1 MGRSLWSA
9 VLRGLQRIVPG
20 WEAFGLCWGSIS
32 IGAVSLRPV
41 PSSDDDAPVMPPP
54 APDITLAGPPSGH
67 PERVDPSVPLS
78 EVERAL
84 WSQLT

>member
-9 VLRGLQRIVPG
+9 ILWGLRKIVPD
-20 WEAFGLCWGSIS
+20 WETLGLCWGSIS
-32 IGAVSLRPV
+32 VGAVSL
-41 PSSDDDAPVMPPP
+41 PSIPPSTDAT
-54 APDITLAGPPSGH
+54 DLSGPPSGH
-67 PERVDPSVPLS
+67 PERVDPSAPLS